1 MARPIRNARPEEA
14 LSPSRTFFA
23 TTKTNMGQRI
33 LQSERNAGM
42 LIDVLRKHVAAGQF
56 TLLDFVVMPDHV
68 HLLITVGAGMSIEKA
83 MQLIKGGFSFRLS
96 KEFGFKGEV
105 WQKGFSE
112 VRVNDETSLLQHK
125 AYIEGN
131 PMKAGLAAAVGEYPY
146 CYTFLVDRKAAG
158 AKAQAT

>member
-83 MQLIKGGFSFRLS
+83 MQLIKGGFSYRAKKELEFR
-96 KEFGFKGEV
+96 GEV
-105 WQKGFSE
+105 WQRGFSD
-112 VRVNDETSLLQHK
+112 VRIVDEQSFQQHRE
-125 AYIEGN
+125 YIDNN
-131 PMKAGLAAAVGEYPY
+131 PVKAGLAISPADFVSGSAYLKKQKRE
-146 CYTFLVDRKAAG
+146 T
-158 AKAQAT
+158 AKPTPR